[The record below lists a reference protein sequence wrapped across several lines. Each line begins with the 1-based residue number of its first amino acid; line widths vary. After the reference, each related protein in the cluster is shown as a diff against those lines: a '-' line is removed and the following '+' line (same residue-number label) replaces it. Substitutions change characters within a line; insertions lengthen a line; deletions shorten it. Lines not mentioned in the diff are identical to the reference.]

1 METQDIA
8 PAWSKKDESGN
19 EVYIQNNG
27 AYLKYA
33 NADKGK
39 RIATMDTDN
48 KRMLFNRE
56 SFDVL
61 KGGYGFNYEILK
73 IAKICDTVR
82 LTCPE
87 GKFDIPIRE
96 ILLLGDF
103 KNGNSGIDTQI
114 YFQIADLRRFKIN

>member
-73 IAKICDTVR
+73 IAKIFSCWVTSRMATAVS
-82 LTCPE
+82 TH
-87 GKFDIPIRE
+87 
-96 ILLLGDF
+96 
-103 KNGNSGIDTQI
+103 
-114 YFQIADLRRFKIN
+114 RFISR